1 MSTDYL
7 VVGCGLSGAVMAR
20 FMAEER
26 NKKVLIVD
34 KRDHMGGNCY
44 DYIDENGIRIN
55 KYGVHLFHT
64 NSERVWKYVN
74 RFSSWTR
81 WEHKVLGVIDGQY
94 IPLPPNITTIN
105 MLCGQHLTNQQE
117 ADDWLSRNQLKHEHI
132 DNGYQM
138 ATSRVGETLYE
149 KIFMHYTF
157 KQWGRYPEEL
167 DASVLARIPVRNNFD
182 DRYFSDKYQA
192 LPTDGYTKVFK
203 NILDHENITIRLSCD
218 CFDINP
224 SAVSNSTIIYSGPIE
239 DFFTNVGYPKLEY
252 RSVNFEIQRLK
263 NIKFFQPC
271 AAVNHPGPETAFTR
285 IIEYKHLLNQDSPH
299 TTIISETTC
308 SDGDPYYPVPNK
320 RNMELYEQYKA
331 LTEKERNINFVGR
344 LASYKCFNMDQ
355 SILNALEYCDSN
367 FSI

>member
-1 MSTDYL
+1 M
-7 VVGCGLSGAVMAR
+7 
-20 FMAEER
+20 
-26 NKKVLIVD
+26 
-34 KRDHMGGNCY
+34 
-44 DYIDENGIRIN
+44 
-55 KYGVHLFHT
+55 
-64 NSERVWKYVN
+64 
-74 RFSSWTR
+74 
-81 WEHKVLGVIDGQY
+81 
-94 IPLPPNITTIN
+94 PPNITTIN

-192 LPTDGYTKVFK
+192 LPTDGYTKMFE
-203 NILDHENITIRLSCD
+203 NILEHENITVRLSCD
-218 CFDINP
+218 YFDIEP
-224 SAVSNSTIIYSGPIE
+224 SAISNSTIIYSGPID

-252 RSVNFEIQRLK
+252 RSVNFEIQRMK
-263 NIKFFQPC
+263 NTKFFQPC
-271 AAVNHPGPETAFTR
+271 AHVNHPGPETPFTR

-299 TTIISETTC
+299 TTIISETSC
-308 SDGDPYYPVPNK
+308 SDGDPYYPVPTK
-320 RNMELYEQYKA
+320 RNTELYEQYKA
-331 LTEKERNINFVGR
+331 LAEKERNIHFVGR
-344 LASYKCFNMDQ
+344 LASYKYFNMDQ

>member
-1 MSTDYL
+1 MTTDYL

-20 FMAEER
+20 FIAEER
-26 NKKVLIVD
+26 NEKVLVVD
-34 KRDHMGGNCY
+34 KRDHIGGNCY

-55 KYGVHLFHT
+55 KCGVHLFHT

-81 WEHKVLGVIDGQY
+81 WEHKALGVIDGQY

-138 ATSRVGETLYE
+138 ATSRVGET
-149 KIFMHYTF
+149 F
-157 KQWGRYPEEL
+157 
-167 DASVLARIPVRNNFD
+167 
-182 DRYFSDKYQA
+182 DKYQA
-192 LPTDGYTKVFK
+192 LPTDGYTKIFE
-203 NILDHENITIRLSCD
+203 NILDHENITVRLSCD
-218 CFDINP
+218 YFDIDP
-224 SAVSNSTIIYSGPIE
+224 SAISNSTIIYSGPID

-263 NIKFFQPC
+263 NTKFFQPC
-271 AAVNHPGPETAFTR
+271 AHVNHPGPETPFTR

-331 LTEKERNINFVGR
+331 LAEERIINILIWINQF
-344 LASYKCFNMDQ
+344 
-355 SILNALEYCDSN
+355 
-367 FSI
+367 